1 MVKCL
6 FGIFCRHISFDK
18 QSHYFRFGIGA
29 QGNGFLEVA
38 GVSSGSIIGYFHCA
52 RLSRCYRFL

>member
-52 RLSRCYRFL
+52 RLS